1 MTLNTFKLSETPQ
14 YNINVPDNTQ
24 LSFFG
29 WLKSFSI
36 VSWIIIIVI
45 LSLLGFNVFLYLAK
59 GVNSFEYILKSLND
73 LINSGKLEQDIP
85 TETDNANNNSL
96 PNEHVKSIQKNNID
110 LDQTQ
115 VTINRPPNEIVE
127 ANNYHTQLEANR
139 IQSNEQKKQVVNSS
153 VPYDYKNNNNEIDDN
168 SLQYGNDKATLNIA
182 LNSTQE
188 QPPLQYGDE
197 YEAHE
202 AKSSF
207 QENKAGWCFIGEDS
221 GGRSCSNVGLNDVCM
236 SGEIFPSK
244 DVCINPKLRM

>member
-1 MTLNTFKLSETPQ
+1 MNTNTIKLSETPQ
-14 YNINVPDNTQ
+14 YSINVPSDTSQ

-36 VSWIIIIVI
+36 LSWIIIICI

-59 GVNSFEYILKSLND
+59 GVNIFENILKSFND
-73 LINSGKLEQDIP
+73 LINAGKLEENIP
-85 TETDNANNNSL
+85 TEADNNSL
-96 PNEHVKSIQKNNID
+96 STGQIKSIHNNNTGNASPH
-110 LDQTQ
+110 TQ
-115 VTINRPPNEIVE
+115 VTDDNPSDENVE
-127 ANNYHTQLEANR
+127 ANNYHSQLEPNR
-139 IQSNEQKKQVVNSS
+139 IQSNEPQNQNINSS
-153 VPYDYKNNNNEIDDN
+153 VPYDYKNNNNVNDN
-168 SLQYGNDKATLNIA
+168 LAQYGSDKATLNIA

-188 QPPLQYGDE
+188 QPPLQYGEE

-207 QENKAGWCFIGEDS
+207 QENKSGWCFIGEDS
-221 GGRSCSNVGLNDVCM
+221 GGRSCSNVGLNDKCM

>member
-1 MTLNTFKLSETPQ
+1 MNTSAFKLSETPQ
-14 YNINVPDNTQ
+14 YNVPDNTPS
-24 LSFFG
+24 SFFG

-36 VSWIIIIVI
+36 ITWVVIIFI

-59 GVNSFEYILKSLND
+59 GVNIFENFLKGFND
-73 LINSGKLEQDIP
+73 LINAGKLEKDIP
-85 TETDNANNNSL
+85 AEPDNAINNSL
-96 PNEHVKSIQKNNID
+96 PTDEIKSPQKNNTNDNISS
-110 LDQTQ
+110 QTPLNE
-115 VTINRPPNEIVE
+115 NRQSNEHIE
-127 ANNYHTQLEANR
+127 ANNYHPRLEANR
-139 IQSNEQKKQVVNSS
+139 IQSNDPKNRVTD
-153 VPYDYKNNNNEIDDN
+153 VPYDYKNDTNTNDN

-188 QPPLQYGDE
+188 QPPLQNGDD

-207 QENKAGWCFIGEDS
+207 QENKSGWCFIGEDS
-221 GGRSCSNVGLNDVCM
+221 GGRSCSNVGLNDTCM